1 MSYLEIVQRAL
12 KGRSVNAAAKLW
24 GVPQSTLDKYARG
37 TRLPDY
43 LTAKIIA
50 SEAGIT
56 AGEMLDTLAEEEA
69 KRKSHNPVKAAIK
82 GLVPERGVEPP
93 TSSLRMNCST
103 N

>member
-37 TRLPDY
+37 VRLPDY

-50 SEAGIT
+50 TEAGIT
-56 AGEMLDTLAEEEA
+56 AGEMLDTLAAEEA
-69 KRKSHNPVKAAIK
+69 KRRLEIEQRSFNP
-82 GLVPERGVEPP
+82 LVAGSNPARP
-93 TSSLRMNCST
+93 TT
-103 N
+103 NKQ